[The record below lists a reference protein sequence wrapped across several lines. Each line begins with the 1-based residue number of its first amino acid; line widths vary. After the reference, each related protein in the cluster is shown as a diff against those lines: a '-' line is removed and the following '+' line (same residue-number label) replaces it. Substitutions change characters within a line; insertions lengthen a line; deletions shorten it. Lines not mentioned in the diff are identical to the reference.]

1 MPVVWCNKF
10 NFLRLQRSLQLKS
23 ERVSFRSRWLILAL
37 DREIILRG
45 LRTTGCGIATLVYE
59 RHVSPG
65 VCTSCSHLH
74 AALLCFP
81 AQASDV
87 VIPPLVLCTPKSHLC
102 THVPSLWMG
111 LRGRS
116 YE

>member
-1 MPVVWCNKF
+1 MLVVWCNKF

-59 RHVSPG
+59 RHGSPG

-87 VIPPLVLCTPKSHLC
+87 VIPPLVLCTPKSHLMYSC
-102 THVPSLWMG
+102 AEPWLG
-111 LRGRS
+111 PRKCRL
-116 YE
+116 